1 VSERNLR
8 PANVAAAALVI
19 GGVLLVALPRHALSI
34 VQLVVLTAATATA
47 VYALAVNVPPTGWMS
62 PFKWMSPFGGTVRP
76 VRDELSSR
84 ETDAIRSKLSGRR
97 IPVAGAPPMPPE
109 ALRVLKPLI
118 RSALDLG
125 PDDSVRTG
133 AQNARLSPLT
143 WSILRCEIDTTLGWL
158 GTVRPNEREVAEV
171 VHHVLDEL
179 ARLDAGGQTTRATLA
194 SHHPHAP

>member
-1 VSERNLR
+1 MNERNLR

-34 VQLVVLTAATATA
+34 VQLVVLTAATAA
-47 VYALAVNVPPTGWMS
+47 ALYALAANVPPTGWMS
-62 PFKWMSPFGGTVRP
+62 PFKWMSPFVGTVRP
-76 VRDELSSR
+76 ARDELSSH
-84 ETDAIRSKLSGRR
+84 ETDAIRSKLAGRR

-125 PDDSVRTG
+125 PDDSVRT
-133 AQNARLSPLT
+133 AARNARLSPLT
-143 WSILRCEIDTTLGWL
+143 WSILRCETDTTLGWL
-158 GTVRPNEREVAEV
+158 GMVRPNEREVADV

-179 ARLDAGGQTTRATLA
+179 ARLDAGGRTTPATLA
-194 SHHPHAP
+194 SHHPHTP